1 MIIIRLLVLRESKNK
16 LESSG
21 DLGERGVV
29 EPVSPDDERSSV
41 GQNKV
46 DEK

>member
-16 LESSG
+16 LESSD

-29 EPVSPDDERSSV
+29 ELVSPDDENSSV
-41 GQNKV
+41 GQNKI